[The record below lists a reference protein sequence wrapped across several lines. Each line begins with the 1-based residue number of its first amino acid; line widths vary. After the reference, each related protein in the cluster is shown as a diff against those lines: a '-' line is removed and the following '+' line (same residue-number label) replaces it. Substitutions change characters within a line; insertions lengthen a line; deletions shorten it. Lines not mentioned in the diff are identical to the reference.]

1 MERRQRKAL
10 SSSSIISPRCF
21 NRLSWS
27 EKSIACLVIL
37 HTAIVLCYIYSIKKR
52 SPAVVRIQG
61 RGVAGTV
68 APKVKHLFGL
78 CKDFAEKVRNWRW
91 FLTDVGCGR
100 YKMRHLQTKVGH
112 LHTKGHGERYVGSL
126 FRVDEPVPDD

>member
-1 MERRQRKAL
+1 M
-10 SSSSIISPRCF
+10 
-21 NRLSWS
+21 
-27 EKSIACLVIL
+27 
-37 HTAIVLCYIYSIKKR
+37 
-52 SPAVVRIQG
+52 VRIQG

-68 APKVKHLFGL
+68 AAKVKHLFGL
-78 CKDFAEKVRNWRW
+78 CKEFEEKVWKWRR

-126 FRVDEPVPDD
+126 FRVDEPVPDDSRNYIQSSEPPNMVCR

>member
-1 MERRQRKAL
+1 M
-10 SSSSIISPRCF
+10 
-21 NRLSWS
+21 
-27 EKSIACLVIL
+27 
-37 HTAIVLCYIYSIKKR
+37 
-52 SPAVVRIQG
+52 VRIQG

-68 APKVKHLFGL
+68 AAKVRHFFGL
-78 CKDFAEKVRNWRW
+78 CKEFEEKVWKWRR

-126 FRVDEPVPDD
+126 FRVDEPVPDDYTGFFDEKVDMVSHQAVGIYHTVRF